1 MNEAERIREAMD
13 RNIKRC
19 GSASDTP
26 HYTVQADIS
35 YWYYRRHCRLARDLW
50 RARGVEGVWRYRY
63 IPAWP
68 YRIERSYG
76 R

>member
-1 MNEAERIREAMD
+1 MNATEAERIRAAMD

-26 HYTVQADIS
+26 YYIVREKIS

-50 RARGVEGVWRYRY
+50 RVVGDGGVWRYRY
-63 IPAWP
+63 IPVWP
-68 YRIERSYG
+68 YAIC
-76 R
+76 